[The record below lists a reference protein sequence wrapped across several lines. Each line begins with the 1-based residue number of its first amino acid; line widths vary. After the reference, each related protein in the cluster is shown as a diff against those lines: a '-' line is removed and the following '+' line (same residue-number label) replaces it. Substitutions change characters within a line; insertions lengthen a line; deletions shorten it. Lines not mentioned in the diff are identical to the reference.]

1 MNRASTLSAL
11 AAAALLLACE
21 DPGAGEA
28 HTGEVESRTAAGT
41 RTPEAGD
48 PEDRLHDTGGA
59 DPTAVSG
66 RVQKPDEETI
76 HHPGADGNAGR
87 PDDRHGAVAGAA
99 GGTGSESH
107 STMETH

>member
-1 MNRASTLSAL
+1 MNRGPTMLL
-11 AAAALLLACE
+11 AISAALVLGCE
-21 DPGAGEA
+21 APAGKAHGGA
-28 HTGEVESRTAAGT
+28 VESQTAAGT
-41 RTPEAGD
+41 RSPDAGD

-66 RVQKPDEETI
+66 RAREADEETI

-87 PDDRHGAVAGAA
+87 PPDERGSGAA
-99 GGTGSESH
+99 RSAGSGTEPH